1 MAGKRC
7 APGFQRA
14 ENRYFDIKW
23 RLFRI
28 FGATRRFDRTTA
40 RVKLA
45 AYAVPA
51 CYLEKRRSRL
61 IQAAQ

>member
-23 RLFRI
+23 RPFRI
-28 FGATRRFDRTTA
+28 FGTTRRFDGNAA
-40 RVKLA
+40 RLTLG
-45 AYAVPA
+45 AYLV
-51 CYLEKRRSRL
+51 LV
-61 IQAAQ
+61 

>member
-23 RLFRI
+23 RLFCI
-28 FGATRRFDRTTA
+28 FGTTRRFDETA
-40 RVKLA
+40 ARLGKRCNGLDQA
-45 AYAVPA
+45 AYSAA
-51 CYLEKRRSRL
+51 RS
-61 IQAAQ
+61 AAQ